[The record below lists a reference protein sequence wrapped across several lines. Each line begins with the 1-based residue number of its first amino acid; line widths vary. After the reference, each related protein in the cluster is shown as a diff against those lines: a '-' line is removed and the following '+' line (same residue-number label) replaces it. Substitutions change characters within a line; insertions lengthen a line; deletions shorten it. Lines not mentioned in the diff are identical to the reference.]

1 MPSQA
6 FVTIFFQNPCSYTEH
21 SKVEYGKKSEKKCIF
36 PYPPP
41 LYDMYILVCKE
52 IHDMTKRLYAPILIA
67 LVAATAAILSGCS
80 CDGCTTD
87 TCSDV
92 THEKWHLFDF
102 QKEKYFFGQP
112 KSARYS
118 HSSGFEVEMKRTTD
132 STYKEFY
139 TDFCFEALQETRLLK
154 YTSTY
159 PIMEIEVLLGA
170 DKYLGSVHIDFADNR
185 FGFWTDSTGKI
196 ENPHEIL
203 DTASFNGILY
213 DSVYVIHG
221 YKFTTWEQNRFE
233 AEQTGKVP
241 YAYVS
246 RTKGIL
252 RIQTSDGDTLTLI
265 GSEDTHE

>member
-1 MPSQA
+1 
-6 FVTIFFQNPCSYTEH
+6 
-21 SKVEYGKKSEKKCIF
+21 
-36 PYPPP
+36 
-41 LYDMYILVCKE
+41 
-52 IHDMTKRLYAPILIA
+52 MTKRLYAPILIA
-67 LVAATAAILSGCS
+67 LVAATAAILSGCN

-102 QKEKYFFGQP
+102 QKEKNFFGQP
-112 KSARYS
+112 KVARYS

-132 STYKEFY
+132 STYKELY

-196 ENPHEIL
+196 EDPHEIL

>member
-1 MPSQA
+1 
-6 FVTIFFQNPCSYTEH
+6 
-21 SKVEYGKKSEKKCIF
+21 
-36 PYPPP
+36 
-41 LYDMYILVCKE
+41 MYILVCKE

-67 LVAATAAILSGCS
+67 LVAATAAILSGCN

-170 DKYLGSVHIDFADNR
+170 EKYLSYVHIDFADNR

-196 ENPHEIL
+196 EDPHEIL

>member
-1 MPSQA
+1 
-6 FVTIFFQNPCSYTEH
+6 
-21 SKVEYGKKSEKKCIF
+21 
-36 PYPPP
+36 
-41 LYDMYILVCKE
+41 MYILVCKE

-67 LVAATAAILSGCS
+67 LVAATAAILSGCN

>member
-1 MPSQA
+1 M
-6 FVTIFFQNPCSYTEH
+6 
-21 SKVEYGKKSEKKCIF
+21 EYGKKSEKKCIF

-41 LYDMYILVCKE
+41 PYDMYILVCKE
-52 IHDMTKRLYAPILIA
+52 IHNMTKRLITSIPIA
-67 LVAATAAILSGCS
+67 LGIAAAAILNACY

-92 THEKWHLFDF
+92 THENWHLFDF
-102 QKEKYFFGQP
+102 QKEKNFFGQP

-132 STYKEFY
+132 STYKELH
-139 TDFCFEALQETRLLK
+139 TDFCFEAVQEARLLK
-154 YTSTY
+154 YSSTY
-159 PIMEIEVLLGA
+159 PIMDIEVLLGT
-170 DKYLGSVHIDFADNR
+170 DKYLGSVYIDFADNR

-203 DTASFNGILY
+203 DTASFNGVLY

-221 YKFTTWEQNRFE
+221 YKFTTWEHNRFQS
-233 AEQTGKVP
+233 EQTGKVP

-265 GSEDTHE
+265 GNEGHHE

>member
-1 MPSQA
+1 
-6 FVTIFFQNPCSYTEH
+6 
-21 SKVEYGKKSEKKCIF
+21 
-36 PYPPP
+36 
-41 LYDMYILVCKE
+41 MYILVCKE
-52 IHDMTKRLYAPILIA
+52 IHDMTKRLNTPILIA
-67 LVAATAAILSGCS
+67 LVTTAAAILSGCY

-92 THEKWHLFDF
+92 THENWHLFDY
-102 QKEKYFFGQP
+102 QKEKNFFGQP
-112 KSARYS
+112 QSARYS

-132 STYKEFY
+132 STYKGLY
-139 TDFCFEALQETRLLK
+139 TDFCFEAQQENRLLK

-159 PIMEIEVLLGA
+159 PIMDIEIHLSA
-170 DKYLGSVHIDFADNR
+170 DSHLGSIYINFADNR

-196 ENPHEIL
+196 EDPHEIL
-203 DTASFNGILY
+203 DTASFNGVLY

-221 YKFTTWEQNRFE
+221 YKFTTWEHNRFE
-233 AEQTGKVP
+233 TEQTGKVP

-265 GSEDTHE
+265 GNEDYHE

>member
-1 MPSQA
+1 M
-6 FVTIFFQNPCSYTEH
+6 
-21 SKVEYGKKSEKKCIF
+21 EYGKKSEKKCIF

-41 LYDMYILVCKE
+41 PYDMYILVCKE
-52 IHDMTKRLYAPILIA
+52 TYYMTRRLNTFILAA
-67 LVAATAAILSGCS
+67 LVTAATAVLNACY

-87 TCSDV
+87 TCSEV
-92 THEKWHLFDF
+92 IHEKWDLRDF
-102 QKEKYFFGQP
+102 QKEKNFFGQQE
-112 KSARYS
+112 SARYS

-132 STYKEFY
+132 STYKEKVN
-139 TDFCFEALQETRLLK
+139 DFCLESIKENRLLR

-159 PIMEIEVLLGA
+159 PIMKIEVLLGA
-170 DKYLGSVHIDFADNR
+170 EKYLSYVHIDFADNR

-196 ENPHEIL
+196 EDPHEIL

-246 RTKGIL
+246 RAKGIL

-265 GSEDTHE
+265 GSEETHE

>member
-1 MPSQA
+1 
-6 FVTIFFQNPCSYTEH
+6 
-21 SKVEYGKKSEKKCIF
+21 
-36 PYPPP
+36 
-41 LYDMYILVCKE
+41 
-52 IHDMTKRLYAPILIA
+52 MTKRLFTPILAA
-67 LVAATAAILSGCS
+67 LIAATAAILSGCY
-80 CDGCTTD
+80 CENCATD
-87 TCSDV
+87 TCSEV

-102 QKEKYFFGQP
+102 QKEKNFFGQP

-132 STYKEFY
+132 STYKE
-139 TDFCFEALQETRLLK
+139 TINDFCFESIKQNRLLR

-159 PIMEIEVLLGA
+159 PIMDIEVLLGA

-196 ENPHEIL
+196 EDPHEFL
-203 DTASFNGILY
+203 DTVSFNGVLY

-221 YKFTTWEQNRFE
+221 YKFTTWEHNRFE
-233 AEQTGKVP
+233 TEQSGKVP

-252 RIQTSDGDTLTLI
+252 RILTSDGDTLTLI
-265 GSEDTHE
+265 GSEDSHE

>member
-1 MPSQA
+1 
-6 FVTIFFQNPCSYTEH
+6 
-21 SKVEYGKKSEKKCIF
+21 
-36 PYPPP
+36 
-41 LYDMYILVCKE
+41 
-52 IHDMTKRLYAPILIA
+52 MTKRLYAPILIA
-67 LVAATAAILSGCS
+67 LVAATAAILSGCN

-170 DKYLGSVHIDFADNR
+170 EKYLSYVHIDFADNR

-196 ENPHEIL
+196 EDPHEIL

>member
-1 MPSQA
+1 
-6 FVTIFFQNPCSYTEH
+6 
-21 SKVEYGKKSEKKCIF
+21 
-36 PYPPP
+36 
-41 LYDMYILVCKE
+41 
-52 IHDMTKRLYAPILIA
+52 MTKRLYAPILIA

>member
-1 MPSQA
+1 
-6 FVTIFFQNPCSYTEH
+6 
-21 SKVEYGKKSEKKCIF
+21 
-36 PYPPP
+36 
-41 LYDMYILVCKE
+41 
-52 IHDMTKRLYAPILIA
+52 MTKRLYAPILIA
-67 LVAATAAILSGCS
+67 LVAATAAILSGCN